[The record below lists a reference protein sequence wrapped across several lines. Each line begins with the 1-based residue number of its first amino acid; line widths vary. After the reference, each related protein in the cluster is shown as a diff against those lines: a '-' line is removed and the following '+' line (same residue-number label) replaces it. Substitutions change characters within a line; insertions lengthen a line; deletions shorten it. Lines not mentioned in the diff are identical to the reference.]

1 MKHNKNPPSR
11 DVSGRGPPSL
21 LLLPRRLFSPAS
33 SFHKPQRTAS
43 AAASTAAAAHN
54 SIREGGREGGGKRRG
69 RRMERRI
76 EGGKEEEES
85 QSRKEGLDEKR
96 RRGLPFPLFP
106 LLFYPPFNQDL
117 ILTTMGGR
125 GQTGPSLLYLS
136 EKEPPPS
143 SARPDSPPMCSPPPS
158 LFCFHFPQYSDKKL
172 RKVPFLRSCLWLI
185 NKEEGG
191 ERVVGRRRKNNKWP
205 SPPFARRVIV
215 LKMCKIA
222 PH

>member
-21 LLLPRRLFSPAS
+21 LLLPRRLFSPAP

-96 RRGLPFPLFP
+96 RGGLPFPLFP
-106 LLFYPPFNQDL
+106 PPF
-117 ILTTMGGR
+117 
-125 GQTGPSLLYLS
+125 LS
-136 EKEPPPS
+136 PLQS
-143 SARPDSPPMCSPPPS
+143 GS
-158 LFCFHFPQYSDKKL
+158 HFDH
-172 RKVPFLRSCLWLI
+172 
-185 NKEEGG
+185 NGG
-191 ERVVGRRRKNNKWP
+191 EGADRPLSTIPV
-205 SPPFARRVIV
+205 
-215 LKMCKIA
+215 
-222 PH
+222 